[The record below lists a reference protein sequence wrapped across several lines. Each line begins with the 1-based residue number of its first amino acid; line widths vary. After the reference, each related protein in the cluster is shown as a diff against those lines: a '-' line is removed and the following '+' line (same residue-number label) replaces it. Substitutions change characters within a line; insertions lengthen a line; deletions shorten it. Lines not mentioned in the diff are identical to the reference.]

1 MTRRKRPG
9 AGVVGVA
16 AAVAMAA
23 TALTGPAQA
32 AARDRP
38 AAAAAHQATQRAIDA
53 AVAAGVP
60 GVTIE
65 VRDADGVWKSAAGVG
80 DLKTGAPRGKNDRFR
95 VTGITDTF
103 VATVLL
109 QMEAEKKLSLDDT
122 VEHWLPG
129 VVTGNGNDGSAITV
143 RQLLNHTSGL
153 FDYLADEEYGATYLK
168 GDSYLQHRYDTVTP
182 EQRLKVAF
190 SHAPMFK
197 PGAGHWFSNT
207 NDVLA
212 ALIIEKAGGRSY
224 EDEVRR
230 RIIEPLGL
238 RATSNPGTSARLPR
252 PSSRGY
258 SKLFS
263 AQPDRIDDV
272 TEVNGSQRGG
282 QRRHHLQRGRPEPVL
297 RGNHPR
303 AAAATAASEGD
314 GDDRRRPRLPGCDL
328 RPEHRTAHAELRHQ
342 PVVSRR
348 RHGGVDLLV
357 RHDRGRPAPAHLQ
370 LQRRLGGGDMLP
382 ILDAEFCDT
391 PSGSR

>member
-1 MTRRKRPG
+1 MTRRKRPK

-16 AAVAMAA
+16 AVAIAA

-32 AARDRP
+32 AERDRP
-38 AAAAAHQATQRAIDA
+38 ATAAAHQATQRAIDA

-129 VVTGNGNDGSAITV
+129 VVAGNGNDGSAITV

-153 FDYLADEEYGATYLK
+153 FDYLADEEYGATYLR
-168 GDSYLQHRYDTVTP
+168 GDSYLRHRYDTVTP

-190 SHAPMFK
+190 SHAPMFT

-230 RIIEPLGL
+230 RIIEPLKL
-238 RATSNPGTSARLPR
+238 RATSNPGTSTGLPR

-258 SKLFS
+258 SKLLA

-272 TEVNGSQRGG
+272 TEVNGSQSWGNGDIISSAGDLNRFYAALIHGQLLPPRQLKEMETTVDDPAFPGATYGLNIGRLTLSCGTSLWYRDGG
-282 QRRHHLQRGRPEPVL
+282 TVGWISLSAMTE
-297 RGNHPR
+297 
-303 AAAATAASEGD
+303 D
-314 GDDRRRPRLPGCDL
+314 G
-328 RPEHRTAHAELRHQ
+328 RHQ
-342 PVVSRR
+342 
-348 RHGGVDLLV
+348 LTFNYN
-357 RHDRGRPAPAHLQ
+357 
-370 LQRRLGGGDMLP
+370 GDWGAETMLP
-382 ILDAEFCDT
+382 ILDAEFCGT
-391 PSGSR
+391 SSGSR